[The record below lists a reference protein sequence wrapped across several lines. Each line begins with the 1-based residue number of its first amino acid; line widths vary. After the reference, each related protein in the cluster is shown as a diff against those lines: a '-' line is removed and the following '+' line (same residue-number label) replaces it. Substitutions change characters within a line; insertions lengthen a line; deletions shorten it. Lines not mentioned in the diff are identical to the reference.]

1 MTYQEKLNHLEEI
14 LRADTTLTLDDFFSL
29 SVRPSEICMQWD
41 SSNKK
46 IQFSDMVEAF
56 DKLSKFSY
64 IMDYSC
70 VWNDEHYLFEI
81 SFDVREL
88 EKVELYSVRVVI
100 H

>member
-14 LRADTTLTLDDFFSL
+14 LRADAQLTLDDFFSL
-29 SVRPSEICMQWD
+29 SVNAREISMQWD

-46 IQFSDMVEAF
+46 TQFSDMVQAF
-56 DKLSKFSY
+56 DNLSKFSY
-64 IMDYSC
+64 IMNYSC
-70 VWNDEHYLFEI
+70 VWNPEHYWI
-81 SFDVREL
+81 DITFDVREL